1 MLTSCKNS
9 TNLSIMSKNQEKS
22 FKMNVFFNYLLFF
35 NPHLSVFPIRKAS
48 PLDVKPKIAKAG
60 LKS

>member
-1 MLTSCKNS
+1 
-9 TNLSIMSKNQEKS
+9 
-22 FKMNVFFNYLLFF
+22 MNVFFNYLLFF